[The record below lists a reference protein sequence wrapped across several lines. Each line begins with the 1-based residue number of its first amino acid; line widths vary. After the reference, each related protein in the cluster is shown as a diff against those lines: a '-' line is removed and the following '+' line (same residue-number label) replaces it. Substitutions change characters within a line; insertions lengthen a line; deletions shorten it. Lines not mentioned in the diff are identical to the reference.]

1 MNTRFDPK
9 DAGNR
14 PAGTAGSRP
23 VVETATDARQGRQG
37 LPVLKVLISALVLV
51 AIAFAVAQ
59 WWGEASDAP
68 DAQTATPPAGS
79 TTPQSSN
86 AAPSAD
92 PAAAPPPASAA
103 NDSQS
108 GN

>member
-14 PAGTAGSRP
+14 QAGTVGARP
-23 VVETATDARQGRQG
+23 VVETATDARQGSRG
-37 LPVLKVLISALVLV
+37 MPVLKVLISALVLV

-68 DAQTATPPAGS
+68 DSQTATPPAGS
-79 TTPQSSN
+79 TAPQNPN
-86 AAPSAD
+86 AAPGAD
-92 PAAAPPPASAA
+92 PAAAPPPAPPAT
-103 NDSQS
+103 NSQS